1 MKTKLYI
8 TIINVMIFFPFAE
21 ILKGQN
27 VNRYIIKLLYMLLS
41 VQNAIHCL
49 KILKR
54 CWIGI
59 IIKPLSE

>member
-1 MKTKLYI
+1 MKTKFYI

-54 CWIGI
+54 C
-59 IIKPLSE
+59 